1 MSYKENTDAKK
12 VIDCVLRRNAK
23 LFTELGADSS
33 PEEYQKAKDLENER
47 LRKIRKYDPEKID
60 RLIIE

>member
-1 MSYKENTDAKK
+1 MSYKENPDAKK

-23 LFTELGADSS
+23 LFTELGSDSS
-33 PEEYQKAKDLENER
+33 PEEYQRAKELENER
-47 LRKIRKYDPEKID
+47 LRKIRKYDPEKVD

>member
-1 MSYKENTDAKK
+1 MSYKENPDAKK

-23 LFTELGADSS
+23 LFTELGSDSS
-33 PEEYQKAKDLENER
+33 PEEYQRAKELENDR
-47 LRKIRKYDPEKID
+47 LRRIRKYDPEKID

>member
-1 MSYKENTDAKK
+1 MSYKENSEAKK

-23 LFTELGADSS
+23 LFTELGLESS
-33 PEEYQKAKDLENER
+33 KEEYQKAKDLENDR
-47 LRKIRKYDPEKID
+47 LRRIRKYDPEKID

>member
-1 MSYKENTDAKK
+1 MSYKENPDAKK

-23 LFTELGADSS
+23 LFTELGTDSS

-47 LRKIRKYDPEKID
+47 LRRIRKYDPEKID
-60 RLIIE
+60 RLIVE

>member
-1 MSYKENTDAKK
+1 MSYKENPETKK

-23 LFTELGADSS
+23 LFTELGTDSS

-47 LRKIRKYDPEKID
+47 LRRIRKYDPEKID
-60 RLIIE
+60 RLIVE